1 MDFHGTSIRINLE
14 LILIRKIESN
24 DNIYLMIIIRINYLS
39 CASGH
44 DLPFGDGHGTF
55 LD

>member
-1 MDFHGTSIRINLE
+1 MSIRINLE
-14 LILIRKIESN
+14 LILIRIIESN
-24 DNIYLMIIIRINYLS
+24 DIYLMIIIRINYSS